1 MTHHVLDL
9 KRLVR
14 LCTACYAAWLVTPDA
29 RAATVLPADA
39 DIDIEASQPDSRMLP
54 QCTCV
59 LSLRAR
65 AIFETCY
72 YSRLHLRRN
81 PFNTLI
87 SQEA

>member
-1 MTHHVLDL
+1 MNHHVLDL

-14 LCTACYAAWLVTPDA
+14 LCTACYAAWLVAPDA
-29 RAATVLPADA
+29 RAATMLPADT
-39 DIDIEASQPDSRMLP
+39 DVEIEESQPDFRMIV
-54 QCTCV
+54 QCACV

-65 AIFETCY
+65 AIFETRY
-72 YSRLHLRRN
+72 YSRLHLKRN

>member
-14 LCTACYAAWLVTPDA
+14 LCTACYAAWLVTSDA

-54 QCTCV
+54 P
-59 LSLRAR
+59 SAR
-65 AIFETCY
+65 AFY
-72 YSRLHLRRN
+72 RFAPGRFSRLVIVRDR
-81 PFNTLI
+81 I
-87 SQEA
+87 